1 MVQDPSQSTSNGDV
15 DQSSSSTSAPSA
27 TSTFITMIKYVIVA
41 ALMGLVAGRSIEETK
56 VDDRIA
62 AEKSTTGLEDSAA
75 ATRSYNADKKK
86 PYATRDDYDDAG
98 YGHDQPLNYKYNYQV
113 KDDSSYNFQDKY
125 EETDGAGVVHGR
137 YSLRLPDGR
146 VQEVTYTVD
155 KYSGYVPVVK
165 YIGQSKYPV
174 DNYDK
179 EYDEA
184 YKGGYQKGYQ
194 AGGKYGYQSSKPAYK
209 KPHYW
214 VILIT
219 THLLWFCTQSCVKIL
234 GIY

>member
-1 MVQDPSQSTSNGDV
+1 MGTSNGDV

-98 YGHDQPLNYKYNYQV
+98 YGHDQPLNYT
-113 KDDSSYNFQDKY
+113 YNFQDKY

-146 VQEVTYTVD
+146 VQEVT
-155 KYSGYVPVVK
+155 
-165 YIGQSKYPV
+165 
-174 DNYDK
+174 
-179 EYDEA
+179 
-184 YKGGYQKGYQ
+184 
-194 AGGKYGYQSSKPAYK
+194 
-209 KPHYW
+209 
-214 VILIT
+214 
-219 THLLWFCTQSCVKIL
+219 
-234 GIY
+234 